1 MQREGYFLIGKIF
14 KLHGYKGE
22 VNIYNNNESQINL
35 NNISHLFIELE
46 NMLIPFSLNKI
57 REIKKNIILA
67 KFEEVDNEE
76 RAKRILNKKVY
87 IPLDSIKYFEENK
100 SNDIVQGLSVIDT
113 TLGFIGIISHIDSQ
127 TPQQLIYVENKGKT
141 FCFPM
146 NKRFLLEVN
155 TKEGLIKVDIPQELI
170 NLN

>member
-1 MQREGYFLIGKIF
+1 
-14 KLHGYKGE
+14 
-22 VNIYNNNESQINL
+22 ESEYEINF
-35 NNISHLFIELE
+35 NNISYVFIEQE
-46 NMLIPFSLNKI
+46 NILIPFSLSKI
-57 REIKKNIILA
+57 RDIKKNIILA

-87 IPLDSIKYFEENK
+87 LPSDSIKKYEENK
-100 SNDIVQGLSVIDT
+100 SNKNIKGFNVIDS
-113 TLGFIGIISHIDSQ
+113 TLGFIGLISHIDTQ

-146 NKRFLLEVN
+146 NKRFLLEIN
-155 TKEGLIKVDIPQELI
+155 KEKGIIKVDIPQELI